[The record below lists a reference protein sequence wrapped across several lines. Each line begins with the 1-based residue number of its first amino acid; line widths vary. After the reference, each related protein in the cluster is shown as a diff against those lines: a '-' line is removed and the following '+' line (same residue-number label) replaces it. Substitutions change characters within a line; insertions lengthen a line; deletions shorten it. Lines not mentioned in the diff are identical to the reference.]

1 MSQNYSV
8 ELVNKN
14 KPLEK
19 NSNIIVDGKKF
30 VSSKKY
36 EIMYKK
42 YEDAGWDYK
51 DMKEKYDIQVEN
63 NNILKADNKK
73 LETLFL
79 KGDNAKKRELVER
92 VDYYQKQYEDLE
104 NKYSKNDYAN
114 DRIKELIDEL
124 DEVKRESN
132 KWYDNYIA
140 LQKENE
146 KLKQKSK
153 SNSNDEPEAEDSA
166 YAELQ
171 NKYDIAINN
180 NKKLQEKVEFHSDAY
195 YKKLNELN
203 DYKAKHE
210 NQNQNQNKN
219 DYVDWDKFK
228 LQNDI
233 VKLEGKLEN
242 LQEKYETLQETNMH
256 IEDDKQQL
264 REEVS
269 DLNEWISQNK
279 DESDEND
286 KLKKE
291 NEKLQKIIDD
301 NKSELVITN
310 TIETQTDRPEDDNMS
325 VASTNSFNNNE
336 YVKKLTKEE
345 LFDKVMF
352 NVYGSKTKKIKGND
366 IHNKVAGRLQVHKSS
381 MSKKIFTD
389 NSKNDD
395 KLDYSVEYI
404 KRLMVVENQLE
415 KMLNQ

>member
-8 ELVNKN
+8 ELLNKN

-42 YEDAGWDYK
+42 YEDAGWDFK

-63 NNILKADNKK
+63 NNILKTDNKK

-153 SNSNDEPEAEDSA
+153 SNSNHEPEVEDSA
-166 YAELQ
+166 FSDLQ
-171 NKYDIAINN
+171 KKYDIAINN
-180 NKKLQEKVEFHSDAY
+180 NKKLQEKVEFHSEAY

-203 DYKAKHE
+203 DYKAKNE
-210 NQNQNQNKN
+210 NQNQNQNQNQNKN

-242 LQEKYETLQETNMH
+242 LHEDNGKLQEKVVE
-256 IEDDKQQL
+256 
-264 REEVS
+264 
-269 DLNEWISQNK
+269 
-279 DESDEND
+279 
-286 KLKKE
+286 
-291 NEKLQKIIDD
+291 LQKVIDD

>member
-8 ELVNKN
+8 ELLNKN

-42 YEDAGWDYK
+42 YEDAGWDFK
-51 DMKEKYDIQVEN
+51 DMKEKYDIQVAN
-63 NNILKADNKK
+63 NKILKDDNKK

-79 KGDNAKKRELVER
+79 KGDNSNKRDLVER
-92 VDYYQKQYEDLE
+92 VDYYQKQYQDLE
-104 NKYSKNDYAN
+104 NKYSNNDYAN

-132 KWYDNYIA
+132 KWYDKYLE
-140 LQKENE
+140 LQEENQ
-146 KLKQKSK
+146 KLKEKSQ
-153 SNSNDEPEAEDSA
+153 SNNSTDEPEVEDSSFS
-166 YAELQ
+166 ELQ

-180 NKKLQEKVEFHSDAY
+180 NKKLQEKVEFHSEAY

-203 DYKAKHE
+203 DYKAQ
-210 NQNQNQNKN
+210 NQNQNQNNNVDYKN
-219 DYVDWDKFK
+219 EIEK
-228 LQNDI
+228 
-233 VKLEGKLEN
+233 
-242 LQEKYETLQETNMH
+242 LQEKVVE
-256 IEDDKQQL
+256 
-264 REEVS
+264 
-269 DLNEWISQNK
+269 
-279 DESDEND
+279 
-286 KLKKE
+286 
-291 NEKLQKIIDD
+291 LQKVIDD

>member
-8 ELVNKN
+8 ELLNKN

-30 VSSKKY
+30 ISSKKY

-42 YEDAGWDYK
+42 YEDAGWDFK

-63 NNILKADNKK
+63 NNILKTDNKK

-124 DEVKRESN
+124 DEVKSESN

-153 SNSNDEPEAEDSA
+153 SNSNHEPEVEDSA
-166 YAELQ
+166 FSDLQ
-171 NKYDIAINN
+171 KKYDIAINN
-180 NKKLQEKVEFHSDAY
+180 NKKLQEKVEFHSEAY

-203 DYKAKHE
+203 DYKAKNE
-210 NQNQNQNKN
+210 NQNQNQNQNQNKN

-242 LQEKYETLQETNMH
+242 LHEDNGKLQEKVVE
-256 IEDDKQQL
+256 
-264 REEVS
+264 
-269 DLNEWISQNK
+269 
-279 DESDEND
+279 
-286 KLKKE
+286 
-291 NEKLQKIIDD
+291 LQKVIDD

>member
-8 ELVNKN
+8 ELLNKN

-42 YEDAGWDYK
+42 YEDAGWDFK
-51 DMKEKYDIQVEN
+51 DMKEKYDIQVAN
-63 NNILKADNKK
+63 NKILKDDNKK

-79 KGDNAKKRELVER
+79 KGDNSNKRDLVER
-92 VDYYQKQYEDLE
+92 VDYYQKQYQDLE
-104 NKYSKNDYAN
+104 NKYSNNDYAN

-132 KWYDNYIA
+132 KWYDKYLE
-140 LQKENE
+140 LQEENQ
-146 KLKQKSK
+146 KLKEKSQ
-153 SNSNDEPEAEDSA
+153 SNNSTDEPEVEDSSFS
-166 YAELQ
+166 ELQ

-203 DYKAKHE
+203 DYKAK
-210 NQNQNQNKN
+210 NQNQNNNVDYKN
-219 DYVDWDKFK
+219 EIEK
-228 LQNDI
+228 
-233 VKLEGKLEN
+233 
-242 LQEKYETLQETNMH
+242 LQEKVVE
-256 IEDDKQQL
+256 
-264 REEVS
+264 
-269 DLNEWISQNK
+269 
-279 DESDEND
+279 
-286 KLKKE
+286 
-291 NEKLQKIIDD
+291 LQKVIDD

>member
-8 ELVNKN
+8 ELLNKN

-42 YEDAGWDYK
+42 YEDAGWDFK

-63 NNILKADNKK
+63 NKILKTDNKK

-132 KWYDNYIA
+132 RWYNKYVD
-140 LQKENE
+140 LEKENE
-146 KLKQKSK
+146 KQKSK

-180 NKKLQEKVEFHSDAY
+180 NKKLQEKVEFHSEAY

-203 DYKAKHE
+203 DYKAKNE
-210 NQNQNQNKN
+210 NQNQNQNQNQNKN

-242 LQEKYETLQETNMH
+242 LHEDNGKLQEKVVE
-256 IEDDKQQL
+256 
-264 REEVS
+264 
-269 DLNEWISQNK
+269 
-279 DESDEND
+279 
-286 KLKKE
+286 
-291 NEKLQKIIDD
+291 LQKVIDD

>member
-63 NNILKADNKK
+63 NNILKVDNKK

-79 KGDNAKKRELVER
+79 KGDNAKKRELLER

-124 DEVKRESN
+124 DEVKRESD
-132 KWYDNYIA
+132 KWYNAFTD

-146 KLKQKSK
+146 KLKQKSQ
-153 SNSNDEPEAEDSA
+153 SNNSTDEPEVEDSA

-180 NKKLQEKVEFHSDAY
+180 NKKLQEKVEFHSEAY

-203 DYKAKHE
+203 DYKAK
-210 NQNQNQNKN
+210 NQNQNNNVDYKN
-219 DYVDWDKFK
+219 EIEK
-228 LQNDI
+228 
-233 VKLEGKLEN
+233 
-242 LQEKYETLQETNMH
+242 LQEKVVE
-256 IEDDKQQL
+256 
-264 REEVS
+264 
-269 DLNEWISQNK
+269 
-279 DESDEND
+279 
-286 KLKKE
+286 
-291 NEKLQKIIDD
+291 LQKVIDD